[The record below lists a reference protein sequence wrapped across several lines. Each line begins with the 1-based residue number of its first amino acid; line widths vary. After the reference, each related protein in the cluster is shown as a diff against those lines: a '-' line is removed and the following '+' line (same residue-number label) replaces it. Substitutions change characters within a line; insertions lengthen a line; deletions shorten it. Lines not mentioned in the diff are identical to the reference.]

1 MATALALISG
11 DLVFVVAPQ
20 KMPLHHL
27 TLEARRTCIPGSH
40 GTLKIGA
47 SS

>member
-1 MATALALISG
+1 MAGALASVSG

-27 TLEARRTCIPGSH
+27 TLEARRT
-40 GTLKIGA
+40 
-47 SS
+47 

>member
-1 MATALALISG
+1 MASALDLISG

-27 TLEARRTCIPGSH
+27 TLEARRTEFLGPMG
-40 GTLKIGA
+40 L
-47 SS
+47 